1 MFKVI
6 NQLSKTVCRTINAVD
21 YLVEAGELQAKIIR
35 NISVADCEKKQL
47 QLDKEIADLQKQQ
60 AIIV

>member
-6 NQLSKTVCRTINAVD
+6 NQVSKTLCRTINALD

-35 NISVADCEKKQL
+35 NISVADCAKKQL
-47 QLDKEIADLQKQQ
+47 QLDKEISDLKAQQ
-60 AIIV
+60 AIEL